1 MKALEREMTSDSSGR
16 AAQVVTGVI
25 LITIG
30 LLFLADRMM
39 FAHAFSRYWP
49 VLLIIWGLGHAV
61 ARRKGGGVW
70 LIGTG
75 AILLLHTLDIFRLND
90 SWPLF
95 IVIAGLNAIWGGLV
109 PSHRDRRREGGHDD

>member
-1 MKALEREMTSDSSGR
+1 MRSDTSGR
-16 AAQVVTGVI
+16 TAQVVTGLI

-49 VLLIIWGLGHAV
+49 VILIIWGLGHAA
-61 ARRKGGGVW
+61 ARRKGGGLW

-75 AILLLHTLDIFRLND
+75 VILLLHTLDIFRLND

-109 PSHRDRRREGGHDD
+109 PRHRGWCLEDGHDD

>member
-1 MKALEREMTSDSSGR
+1 MRGESSSR
-16 AAQVVTGVI
+16 AAQVVTGLI
-25 LITIG
+25 LIALG
-30 LLFLADRMM
+30 LMFLADRMM

-49 VLLIIWGLGHAV
+49 VLLIIWGLGRAV
-61 ARRKGGGVW
+61 EQRGRGGVW

-75 AILLLHTLDIFRLND
+75 AILLLHTLDIFRLDD

-109 PSHRDRRREGGHDD
+109 PGRRHRRLEDDHED

>member
-1 MKALEREMTSDSSGR
+1 MRSDLSSR
-16 AAQVVTGVI
+16 AAQVVTGVV
-25 LITIG
+25 LIALG

-39 FAHAFSRYWP
+39 FTHAFSRYWP
-49 VLLIIWGLGHAV
+49 VLLIVWGLGHAA

-75 AILLLHTLDIFRLND
+75 VILLLHTLDIFPLND

-109 PSHRDRRREGGHDD
+109 PRRRRPRLEDDHED